1 MRIIVGFS
9 RVTKKEIEA
18 LSKSTNFES
27 QNLILQQA
35 EEIMD
40 VDKTW
45 EVIHFLLTKEKN
57 PNEHIASKIIYPDSY
72 TLELPYS
79 EEEIEN
85 IYEIGTPEEVD
96 KLMMEEELDVS
107 YITDDEVVS
116 VFYFL
121 RTVKI
126 DELINDCDFDK
137 LNGLGIYPEI
147 WSEDEELKKYVR
159 ENYDKLFSFFE
170 RVKNNENYIVFE
182 RG

>member
-1 MRIIVGFS
+1 MGIIIGFS

-18 LSKSTNFES
+18 LSKITDFES

-35 EEIMD
+35 KEIMD
-40 VDKTW
+40 IDKTW
-45 EVIHFLLTKEKN
+45 EVIHFLLTKEKY
-57 PNEHIASKIIYPDSY
+57 PIEHIASTIIYPDSY

-85 IYEIGTPEEVD
+85 IYETGTPEEVD
-96 KLMMEEELDVS
+96 KLMEEEELGVS
-107 YITDDEVVS
+107 YITNDEVVS
-116 VFYFL
+116 IFDYL

-126 DELINDCDFDK
+126 DELIKDCDFDK

-147 WSEDEELKKYVR
+147 WSESEELKKYVR
-159 ENYDKLFSFFE
+159 ENYDNLFSFFE
-170 RVKNNENYIVFE
+170 RAKNNKDYIVVE